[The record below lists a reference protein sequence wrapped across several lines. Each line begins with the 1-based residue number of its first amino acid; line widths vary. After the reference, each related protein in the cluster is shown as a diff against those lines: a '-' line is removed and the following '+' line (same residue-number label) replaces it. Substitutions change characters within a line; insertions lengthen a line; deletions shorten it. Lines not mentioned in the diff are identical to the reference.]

1 LTAPA
6 ESSPRA
12 LRKRIRAGWSGL
24 TTGHAPG
31 FLQGNLV
38 VLSREWAEPFV
49 AFCRANPQPLP
60 LLGASKPG
68 DAGIPALAADLD
80 LRTDVGRYRVYRNGA
95 LHEERTDIA
104 ALWRDD
110 WVAIVLGCWFSN
122 EAAIAAAG
130 IRMRHVELGIQGGL
144 FRTTRPCVAS
154 GPYACDLVVSMRPFA
169 AGAVERVA
177 EITSG
182 NPAAHG
188 APVQVGNPAALG
200 IRDLAAPDFGE
211 SLPPQEGEVPV
222 YWGCGLTAIAA
233 LEAARPP
240 IAVTHSPG
248 CMVVTDLRARG
259 A

>member
-1 LTAPA
+1 
-6 ESSPRA
+6 
-12 LRKRIRAGWSGL
+12 
-24 TTGHAPG
+24 
-31 FLQGNLV
+31 
-38 VLSREWAEPFV
+38 
-49 AFCRANPQPLP
+49 
-60 LLGASKPG
+60 
-68 DAGIPALAADLD
+68 
-80 LRTDVGRYRVYRNGA
+80 
-95 LHEERTDIA
+95 
-104 ALWRDD
+104 
-110 WVAIVLGCWFSN
+110 
-122 EAAIAAAG
+122 
-130 IRMRHVELGIQGGL
+130 
-144 FRTTRPCVAS
+144 
-154 GPYACDLVVSMRPFA
+154 MRPFA

-188 APVQVGNPAALG
+188 APVHVGNPAALG